1 MKDLHVVAKL
11 LHRRESTFLLLELMF
26 ALLVYFERRLE
37 RLFQILEKS
46 SVDRLHRGQKGT

>member
-11 LHRRESTFLLLELMF
+11 LQRRESTFLLLELMF
-26 ALLVYFERRLE
+26 ALLFYFERRLE
-37 RLFQILEKS
+37 RLFRILEKS